1 MIEPMNGHAMPI
13 IEPLKLTPPRPTQAS
28 RWARLAK
35 GVKAKPETP
44 TLAASDADADLATK
58 H

>member
-1 MIEPMNGHAMPI
+1 MNGTPHLLAVPEPMRFD
-13 IEPLKLTPPRPTQAS
+13 PPQRPTQAS

-44 TLAASDADADLATK
+44 ALTAGAVETDLATK